1 MSVRL
6 IVNADDYGHTAGV
19 SAGIRAAHL
28 HGMVTST
35 TAMMNRPNAV
45 QALPQAI
52 QTCPSLGISLH
63 LVITS
68 GRPLLPPGKIASLVQ
83 PDGSFFS
90 QAGFIQRL
98 EQIDLDEVRAE
109 WHAQV
114 ELFTRT
120 AGRPPDHL
128 DSHHH
133 ASYFNPGLFERMLL
147 LAEECHCPIRKPF
160 GADSASLA
168 DYMPFEMDAAA
179 KNEIQNLIDR
189 YAPRTTDQF
198 TDRFYDE
205 SVSRSNLISILDE
218 MAVDTNGK
226 TVELMCHPAVVDDDL
241 RAASSYN
248 DNRARE
254 LALLQDPEIL
264 AHLMALGIKL
274 ISYAEL

>member
-28 HGMVTST
+28 HGIVTST

-45 QALPQAI
+45 QALPLAI
-52 QTCPSLGISLH
+52 DTCPHLGIGLH

-68 GRPLLPPGKIASLVQ
+68 GRPLLPTEKIASLVQ
-83 PDGSFFS
+83 PDGSFYS
-90 QAGFIQRL
+90 QAGFIARL

-120 AGRPPDHL
+120 AGRLPDHL

-133 ASYFNPGLFERMLL
+133 ASYFTPGLFECMLM
-147 LAEECHCPIRKPF
+147 LAEECRCPIRKPF
-160 GADSASLA
+160 GANSASLA
-168 DYMPFEMDAAA
+168 DYMPFAMNAAA
-179 KNEIQNLIDR
+179 KNEIQGLIDR
-189 YAPRTTDQF
+189 YAPRTTDRF
-198 TDRFYDE
+198 TDQFYDKG
-205 SVSRSNLISILDE
+205 VSRSNLISMLDE
-218 MAVDTNGK
+218 MAVSTNDK
-226 TVELMCHPAVVDDDL
+226 TVELMCHPAVVDDEL
-241 RAASSYN
+241 RTASSYN

-254 LALLQDPEIL
+254 LALLQDPEII
-264 AHLMALGIKL
+264 AHLRFLGIEL
-274 ISYAEL
+274 ISYAQL